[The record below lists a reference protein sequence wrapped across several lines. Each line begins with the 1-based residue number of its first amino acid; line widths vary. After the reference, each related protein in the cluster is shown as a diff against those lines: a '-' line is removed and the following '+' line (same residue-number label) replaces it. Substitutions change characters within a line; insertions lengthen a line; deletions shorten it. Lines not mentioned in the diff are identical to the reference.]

1 MFISRR
7 SLSVF
12 SRLAVAACAFLLGAC
27 SILTPRPATPISEV
41 VTLSKGGQADQVVQR
56 ITSSRT
62 TYALRG
68 SDFGKLADAGVPAKA
83 LDALQQT
90 FVNDVDLL
98 TRYWVLGESLGG
110 CVPCYPQPVDLASLD
125 SGGNGMADA
134 RDVARFTTFAKPLG
148 LPDWVSAVP
157 GGFDAP
163 GLTIAEVESMVRAGT
178 PGTEIAAR
186 IRASRLHDIIGT
198 AGPTQVGTHYVAGL
212 SGSELAQLHKDGASD
227 EVVDALQQKF
237 LAEVI
242 DFARIR
248 YESWG
253 KGSGSM
259 R

>member
-12 SRLAVAACAFLLGAC
+12 SRLAVVACALLSGAC
-27 SILTPRPATPISEV
+27 SIMTPRPPTPISEV
-41 VTLSKGGQADQVVQR
+41 VTLSKGDQPERVIER
-56 ITSSRT
+56 ITRSKT

-68 SDFGKLADAGVPAKA
+68 SDFGKLADAGVPPKA
-83 LDALQQT
+83 LDVLQQT

-134 RDVARFTTFAKPLG
+134 RSVARYTTFAKPEG

-157 GGFDAP
+157 GGFNAP
-163 GLTIAEVESMVRAGT
+163 GLTITEVESMVKAGT

-198 AGPTQVGTHYVAGL
+198 AGITQISTHYVAGL
-212 SGSELAQLHKDGASD
+212 SGSELAQLRKNGASD

-237 LAEVI
+237 LAEII

-248 YESWG
+248 YQSWG
-253 KGSGSM
+253 KGPGSM